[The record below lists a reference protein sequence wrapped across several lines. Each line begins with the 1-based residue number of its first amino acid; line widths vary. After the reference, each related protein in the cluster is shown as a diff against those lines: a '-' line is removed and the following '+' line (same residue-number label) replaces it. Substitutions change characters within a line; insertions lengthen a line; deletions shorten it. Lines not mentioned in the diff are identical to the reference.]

1 MKHRTFILSLAFV
14 LIGGLV
20 STASALWP
28 DDPLVNLVITDGPS
42 DQVLP
47 IPAVTS
53 DGGCYF
59 GWFDHS
65 SGNYDVY
72 LQRVDR
78 NGDAQ
83 WTPNGILISS
93 HPQNSWLVT
102 WDMTVDAEDNAILVF
117 ADVRTGPD
125 WDIYAYKIS
134 PAGEFLW
141 GPNGVTLSD
150 NTDYEPGA
158 AVTVADDGDCVIVWS
173 TLPDAGQATI
183 QMQRLSPDGTE
194 RFAPGGLAIVSEP
207 GLSPGFP
214 DVIPADGGSVIVSW
228 VKDMST
234 YYSDRH
240 LRAER
245 FASAGNSLWGEP
257 TSVYDA
263 NPIPLGYQPRIQSD
277 SNGGLVWAWHAS
289 EGNYHQARYQRLDA
303 FGAEAYTHNGIKV
316 TNLAGQHH
324 IDPALAFDEVAGCGY
339 VFWNERNA
347 AQSQWGIYAQKVAPY
362 GALEWGNNGHVLL
375 PVSTVYR
382 SFPRAVPCEGG
393 AMVFIADEPTG
404 AYGEDRLIGAR
415 VDVDGNFVWPGDFI
429 EVSSLLSDKS
439 RYPTV
444 ITGDDMAILVWEDNR
459 GGTVDL
465 YAQNVN
471 LDGTLGMDP
480 SQVNDGIVN
489 LPIRLEQNSPN
500 PFQQSTR
507 FAITLTP
514 DLMNS
519 RLLVYDSSGR
529 AIRSYRLPSSATG
542 RTLIEWNGRDNAGAV
557 MPGGVYYY
565 QLMGPQGAESARRQ
579 AILIR

>member
-1 MKHRTFILSLAFV
+1 MRHRTLVLSLILV
-14 LIGGLV
+14 LIGSSGF
-20 STASALWP
+20 SASALWSG
-28 DDPLVNLVITDGPS
+28 DSMVNLVITDEPS
-42 DQVLP
+42 EQVLP

-53 DGGCYF
+53 DGGCYC

-72 LQRVDR
+72 LQHLDR

-102 WDMTVDAEDNAILVF
+102 WDMTVDGEDNAILVF

-125 WDIYAYKIS
+125 WDIYAYKVS
-134 PAGEFLW
+134 PAGESLW
-141 GPNGVTLSD
+141 GPNGITLSD
-150 NTDYEPGA
+150 NADYEPGA

-183 QMQRLSPDGTE
+183 QMQRLSPEGTE
-194 RFAPGGLAIVSEP
+194 RFAHGGLAIVSDP

-214 DVIPADGGSVIVSW
+214 DVIPADDGSVIVSW

-245 FASAGNSLWGEP
+245 FSSAGASVWGGP

-263 NPIPLGYQPRIQSD
+263 NPVPLGYHPRIQSD
-277 SNGGLVWAWHAS
+277 GNGGLVWAWHAS
-289 EGNYHQARYQRLDA
+289 EGNYHQSRYQRLDA
-303 FGAEAYTHNGIKV
+303 FGAEAFAHNGVKV

-324 IDPALAFDEVAGCGY
+324 IDPALAFDEEAGCGY

-347 AQSQWGIYAQKVAPY
+347 AQSQWGIYAQKVTPY

-375 PVSTVYR
+375 PVSTLYR

-393 AMVFIADEPTG
+393 AMVFVADEPTG
-404 AYGEDRLIGAR
+404 MYGEDRLIGGR
-415 VDVDGNFVWPGDFI
+415 VDVDGNFVWPGNFI

-444 ITGDDMAILVWEDNR
+444 ITSDDMAILVWEDDR

-471 LDGTLGMDP
+471 LDGTLGIDP
-480 SQVNDGIVN
+480 SHVIDRFAN
-489 LPIRLEQNSPN
+489 LSIRLDQNVPN

-507 FAITLTP
+507 FAVTLAPGMT
-514 DLMNS
+514 NS
-519 RLLVYDSSGR
+519 RLLLYDSSGR
-529 AIRSYRLPSSATG
+529 VIRSYRLPATTAG
-542 RTLIEWNGRDNAGAV
+542 ATMIEWDGRDDRGGLL
-557 MPGGVYYY
+557 PGGIYFY
-565 QLMGPQGAESARRQ
+565 QLMGPRGAESARRQ
-579 AILIR
+579 AILVR